1 MRALN
6 LCFAHASDYGKEGY
20 LKQGTEFAGLFLSGG
35 IIIHSMKRLLP
46 LIVAIAL
53 LQPVA
58 AETAQLYTPMEP
70 GFTTQAGTFFSPEAL
85 EGLSDEFP
93 IGSVITVSDEAT
105 DLSVSVTITGPLP
118 ELPGNRNLA
127 LTRRAF
133 SELGDADG
141 VADVTIT
148 VMREGTSRE
157 TNEQTGW
164 YSFDLGL
171 YSPES
176 AYTLYEKLE
185 ENNLRPYAYK
195 ENEGVRIKVRH
206 VLAFRLDQAISTL
219 QALGI
224 KDIQAEMEPNPYLS

>member
-1 MRALN
+1 MT
-6 LCFAHASDYGKEGY
+6 ASTV
-20 LKQGTEFAGLFLSGG
+20 LT
-35 IIIHSMKRLLP
+35 
-46 LIVAIAL
+46 
-53 LQPVA
+53 
-58 AETAQLYTPMEP
+58 
-70 GFTTQAGTFFSPEAL
+70 
-85 EGLSDEFP
+85 
-93 IGSVITVSDEAT
+93 VIDR
-105 DLSVSVTITGPLP
+105 LP
-118 ELPGNRNLA
+118 ELPEGRTIA
-127 LTRRAF
+127 VTEAAAE
-133 SELGDADG
+133 ELGMLG
-141 VADVTIT
+141 TGLADV
-148 VMREGTSRE
+148 VVSVVREGSIERKAS
-157 TNEQTGW
+157 TNTGW